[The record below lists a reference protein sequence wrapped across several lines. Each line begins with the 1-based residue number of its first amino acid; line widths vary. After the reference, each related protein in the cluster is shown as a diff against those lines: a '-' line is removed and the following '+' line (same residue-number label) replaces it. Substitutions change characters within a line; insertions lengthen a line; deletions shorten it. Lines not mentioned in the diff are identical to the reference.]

1 MPSTY
6 VPVSV
11 PAFPQFDDQ
20 DSLND
25 RLETLFNTFDNDGS
39 GTAPAQHWHGSGEVL
54 VDTPPA
60 KIKRFIPSL
69 TLSHHNAT

>member
-1 MPSTY
+1 MSSTC

-11 PAFPQFDDQ
+11 PALPQFDDQ

-25 RLETLFNTFDNDGS
+25 RLEALFNTFDNDHS
-39 GTAPAQHWHGSGEVL
+39 GTAPAQHWQGSGE